1 MIPYPKRLGV
11 EKFLVMKTR
20 ELFRANGYLQS
31 CNAIIVNID
40 NNKLMTDQTVFYP
53 EGGGQ
58 PGDIGILVCSNGEEL
73 QIIDTLK
80 DEQRGQ
86 HYHVIAK
93 PESLPGIGEKVT
105 LKIDWTRR
113 YRLMRMHSCL
123 HMLCAIISAGVT
135 GGSIQDGR
143 GRLDFDLPKPV
154 DKIDIMRDLQK
165 LIDSDRPMSLSWIKG
180 KELLLKPELVRTMS
194 IRPPQTEDNVR
205 LVNFEGIDLQACGGT
220 HVASTKEI
228 GAVTVR
234 KIEKKGKR
242 NRRIIVELT
251 DE

>member
-1 MIPYPKRLGV
+1 
-11 EKFLVMKTR
+11 MKTI

-31 CNAIIVNID
+31 CDAIIVDID
-40 NNKLMTDQTVFYP
+40 SNKLMTDQTVFYP

-58 PGDIGILVCSNGEEL
+58 PGDIGSLISRNGEEL
-73 QIIDTLK
+73 QITDTLK
-80 DEQRGQ
+80 DEQTGQ
-86 HYHVIAK
+86 HYHVLAQ
-93 PESLPGIGEKVT
+93 PESLLGIGEKVT
-105 LKIDWTRR
+105 LKIDWARR

-123 HMLCAIISAGVT
+123 HMLCAIIPAGVT

-154 DKIDIMRDLQK
+154 DKTDIMRDLQR
-165 LIDSDRPMSLSWIKG
+165 LIDSDRPMSLSWIKD

-194 IRPPQTEDNVR
+194 IKPPQGEENVR
-205 LVNFEGIDLQACGGT
+205 LVDFDGIDLQPCGGT

-228 GAVTVR
+228 GKVSIR

-242 NRRIIVELT
+242 NRRIIVELA